1 MKKVIRFFCFYV
13 ITLSINYYNNYF
25 LIYLRSAGCFAQPS
39 MLSEL
44 EDNIALV
51 LRAFKLKRIR
61 NNVCTDEIYSFL
73 LLVAVNNYLS

>member
-1 MKKVIRFFCFYV
+1 M
-13 ITLSINYYNNYF
+13 ITLSIYNNYF

-39 MLSEL
+39 MLNEL
-44 EDNIALV
+44 EDNLALV

-61 NNVCTDEIYSFL
+61 NNVCTDEIHGFL